1 MLTRN
6 VFAFHHVALSVG
18 DVERSTDFY
27 KLFGFE
33 ERASWTS
40 DDGSL
45 TVTHL
50 VLDDRAVLELFC
62 YRESRPLPKVHGD
75 NATDL
80 PIIGTKHFA
89 LHASD
94 LEQAQAELAQAGVRI
109 ASDIVA
115 GRTGVRYFFVKDPDG
130 ILVEVVDDTRAWWR
144 AVSNRASELPPRQLA

>member
-18 DVERSTDFY
+18 DVHRSTDFY

-45 TVTHL
+45 TVNHL
-50 VLDDRAVLELFC
+50 LLHDRAVLELFC
-62 YRESRPLPKVHGD
+62 YRRPKPLPKVHRD

-89 LHASD
+89 LHARD
-94 LEQAQAELAQAGVRI
+94 LEQARADLARASVDI
-109 ASDIVA
+109 VSDIVV

-144 AVSNRASELPPRQLA
+144 AISG